1 MKYSQSVCALN
12 LLKCEQQIDDLVKNG
27 LEYMHLDFMD
37 FHYTSSFGLNMET
50 ADYLI
55 KKYPNVQFDAH
66 CMTSDVELLLKKFNK
81 IKIQRV
87 SFPLRQASVV
97 KLSSYR
103 TMFSGQLGVMI
114 ESQDE
119 IMNYVD
125 IIKNVDFIVL
135 MTIDKIGGTGVQLNP
150 ELLNRVKVL
159 KQINPKLFII
169 SDGGLRENNADLF
182 HKAKV
187 DVAVGGS
194 IINTYS
200 AKDKVEFMTWWNE
213 KYGL

>member
-37 FHYTSSFGLNMET
+37 FHYTSSFGLNIET

-55 KKYPNVQFDAH
+55 KKYPNVEFDAH
-66 CMTSDVELLLKKFNK
+66 CMTSDVSLLLNKFNE
-81 IKIQRV
+81 IKIHRV
-87 SFPLRQASVV
+87 SFPIRQASVE
-97 KLSSYR
+97 KIDSYR
-103 TMFSGQLGVMI
+103 EKFSGQLGVML
-114 ESQDE
+114 ESQD
-119 IMNYVD
+119 D
-125 IIKNVDFIVL
+125 IEKYTEVIKKVDFVVL

-150 ELLNRVKVL
+150 ELLKRVKLL
-159 KQINPKLFII
+159 KQINPKLLII
-169 SDGGLRENNADLF
+169 SDGGLRENNANLF
-182 HKAKV
+182 FENNV
-187 DVAVGGS
+187 DIAVGGS

-213 KYGL
+213 KYGI